1 MTASSATLNAALIV
15 AAGRGTRA
23 GGGEVP
29 KQYRTVGG
37 ISVLRRSIDL
47 FLNHP
52 AISFVQVVIGSGDAG
67 LYAAAAPSDP
77 RLLPAVEGGQ
87 TRQESVLRGLDA
99 LETVRP
105 DRVLIHDAA
114 RPFAGGDLVG
124 RVVERLDQFEAV
136 LPALPVA
143 DTLKSVGADGLA
155 TVTVPREGLFAAQTP
170 QGFAYDAI
178 RAAHR
183 RAASAR
189 EDFTDDAGI
198 AVWSGMEVAVVPG
211 EAENIKL
218 TTAADIAAANHWLTV
233 ELAAALGDVRV
244 GTGYDVHAFGPGD
257 HVTLGGVVIAHGRG
271 LVGHSDA
278 DVALHALTDAILG
291 AVADGDIGA
300 HFPPSDPQWKGAA
313 SDRFLAF
320 AAARV
325 AARGGIIAHLD
336 LAIMAEEPRIG
347 PHRDAMRARIAA
359 IAGVGIDRVAVKAT
373 TNERLGF
380 IGRGEGIAAIGTATI
395 RLPSGVM
402 R

>member
-1 MTASSATLNAALIV
+1 MTRSLAQSNAALIV

-23 GGGEVP
+23 GGGDVP
-29 KQYRTVGG
+29 KQYRAVGG
-37 ISVLRRSIDL
+37 IPVLRRSIDL
-47 FLNHP
+47 FLTHP
-52 AISFVQVVIGSGDAG
+52 AISFVQVVIGSGDG
-67 LYAAAAPSDP
+67 ERYAATAPTDT
-77 RLLPAVEGGQ
+77 RILPPVEGGA
-87 TRQESVLRGLDA
+87 TRQDSVLRGLDA
-99 LETVRP
+99 LEDFHP

-114 RPFAGGDLVG
+114 RPFAGGDLVA
-124 RVVERLDQFEAV
+124 RVIDGLERFDAV

-143 DTLKSVGADGLA
+143 DTLKSVGTDGLA

-183 RAASAR
+183 RAADAG
-189 EDFTDDAGI
+189 ETFTDDAGI
-198 AVWSGMEVAVVPG
+198 AAWAGIDVAVVPG

-218 TTAADIAAANHWLTV
+218 TTAADIAAADHWLTL

-244 GTGYDVHAFGPGD
+244 ATGYDVHAFGPGD
-257 HVTLGGVVIAHGRG
+257 HVTLGGVVIPHGRG

-291 AVADGDIGA
+291 ALAEGDIGA
-300 HFPPSDPQWKGAA
+300 HFPPSDPRWKGAS

-320 AAARV
+320 AAGRV
-325 AARGGIIAHLD
+325 AARGGVIAHLD

-359 IAGVGIDRVAVKAT
+359 IAGIGLDRVAVKAT

-380 IGRGEGIAAIGTATI
+380 VGRGEGIAAIGTATV
-395 RLPSGVM
+395 RLPSGVL